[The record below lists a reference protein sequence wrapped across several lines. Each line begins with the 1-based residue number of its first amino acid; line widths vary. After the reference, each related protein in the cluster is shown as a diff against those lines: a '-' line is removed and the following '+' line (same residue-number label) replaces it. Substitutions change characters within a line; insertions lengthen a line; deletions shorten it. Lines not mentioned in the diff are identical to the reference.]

1 MRAADALLTRH
12 WIAEVDA
19 RCRGAC
25 QKTLCRTNTHLE
37 NRLMKQKKPDW
48 LDRVVAPHIL
58 SIPPYV
64 AGKPIAELAREMGIS
79 DAVKMA
85 SNENPLG
92 PSPLAMKAM
101 EDSLRKAHV
110 YPESSAPEL
119 RAVLAARNGILPE
132 GVIIGN
138 GSDEIMEM
146 AAHVFIR
153 HDDEAIMGENAFAM
167 YRICVEAFGGTAVR
181 VPLKDYR
188 MDLTATAKAVNE
200 RTRLIFLAIPNSPT
214 GTIVSRSEFES
225 FYKDLPKEGVLLL
238 LDEAYHE
245 YIQDPDCPQ
254 GMDYLGG
261 DVPVLVLR
269 TFSKVYGLAGLRI
282 GYGLGEP
289 WLIELMNR
297 VRPPFNANAIGQ
309 IGALAALD
317 DAEHLE
323 RSIET
328 TRAGIRYLSRELTA
342 LGLEVIPSQ
351 ANFVSFC
358 MRVNA
363 RALYEGLLKEGIIVR
378 HLASFG
384 MENCIRVTVGR
395 EWENKLFVT
404 SLKKVLKEVS

>member
-1 MRAADALLTRH
+1 MKLPIGPYL
-12 WIAEVDA
+12 WPAEQL
-19 RCRGAC
+19 
-25 QKTLCRTNTHLE
+25 QKWK
-37 NRLMKQKKPDW
+37 NRLMNQTKPDW
-48 LDRVVAPHIL
+48 VNRAVSQHIL

-79 DAVKMA
+79 DAIKMA

-92 PSPLAMKAM
+92 PSPLALKAM

-119 RAVLAARNGILPE
+119 RSALAAKNGISPDS
-132 GVIIGN
+132 VILGN

-153 HDDEAIMGENAFAM
+153 QGDEAIMGENAFAM

-181 VPLKDYR
+181 IPLKNYR
-188 MDLTATAKAVNE
+188 MDLRAMAKAVTH
-200 RTRLIFLAIPNSPT
+200 RSKLIFLAIPNSPT
-214 GTIVSRSEFES
+214 GTIISRTEFES
-225 FYKDLPKEGVLLL
+225 FYNDIPKEGLLL
-238 LDEAYHE
+238 LIDEAYHE
-245 YIQDPDCPQ
+245 YVRDHDCPH
-254 GMDYLGG
+254 GLDYVSG
-261 DVPVLVLR
+261 DVPVMVLR
-269 TFSKVYGLAGLRI
+269 TFSKIYGLAGLRI

-297 VRPPFNANAIGQ
+297 VRPPFNANSIGQ
-309 IGALAALD
+309 IGALAALED
-317 DAEHLE
+317 ISHLE
-323 RSIET
+323 RSIDT
-328 TRAGIRYLSRELTA
+328 TRAGIRYLSDELTA

-358 MRVNA
+358 A
-363 RALYEGLLKEGIIVR
+363 RRSARPIYEALLKEGIIVR

-395 EWENKLFVT
+395 EWENRLFINA
-404 SLKKVLKEVS
+404 LKKVLREVS